1 MLIDQMSGCV
11 IDLCDAVQDYDS
23 SIALLILC
31 YKGTSSLILVN
42 YLSSVFPPKARK
54 N

>member
-1 MLIDQMSGCV
+1 MSGYV
-11 IDLCDAVQDYDS
+11 ILIDLCDAVQEYDG
-23 SIALLILC
+23 SIALL
-31 YKGTSSLILVN
+31 YFKSTSSLILVN